1 MADWVAKIGHLS
13 SPYSNVRDLG
23 MMIPTKLVKGIE
35 EKVF

>member
-1 MADWVAKIGHLS
+1 MADWVAKIGHLA

-23 MMIPTKLVKGIE
+23 MMIPTKLVKEME